1 MDDSATILKDAY
13 VQIWHVSQPPE
24 QFGNFGATCHT
35 GVTFCFYEKSI
46 QILKKEVPQNQSAT
60 SS

>member
-24 QFGNFGATCHT
+24 QFGNFGATRHA
-35 GVTFCFYEKSI
+35 GVTCCFYEKSI
-46 QILKKEVPQNQSAT
+46 QILK
-60 SS
+60 